1 MSKVKE
7 STELREKQL
16 EDAAWAISQLE
27 DVAWAISHLGDATWD
42 ISRLEDAT
50 WAISQI
56 KDVAR
61 SMSQL
66 EDAAWAISQRNVQLR
81 SFLLR
86 LLDPN
91 DLGHNVTQEVRE
103 LVNKVLVTPR

>member
-7 STELREKQL
+7 STELREK
-16 EDAAWAISQLE
+16 
-27 DVAWAISHLGDATWD
+27 
-42 ISRLEDAT
+42 
-50 WAISQI
+50 
-56 KDVAR
+56 
-61 SMSQL
+61 QL

-103 LVNKVLVTPR
+103 LVNKLLVTPR